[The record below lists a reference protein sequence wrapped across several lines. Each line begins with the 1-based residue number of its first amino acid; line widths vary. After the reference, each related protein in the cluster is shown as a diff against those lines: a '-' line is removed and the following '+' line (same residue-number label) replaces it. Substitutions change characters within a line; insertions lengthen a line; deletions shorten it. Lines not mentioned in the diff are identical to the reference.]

1 MNETLSGTFFCNKCG
16 TLNTVGAQFCSHCGA
31 STSPTPSVAPT
42 AGSSPPNPG
51 SPYSPLATPYQAVA
65 PVAGVGYGG
74 FWIRVVAY
82 IIDGIILGIV
92 NAVIDAILQVNPQNP
107 QSATYGV
114 ALTLEILLSVAYF
127 AGLWTY
133 MGATLGQR
141 IFKLRVVDAN
151 TGQPISLGKALLRW
165 VGLIISFLV
174 CTIGVIWV
182 AFDSRK
188 QGWADKIAGTL
199 VLQG

>member
-1 MNETLSGTFFCNKCG
+1 MIPRRPFRADAGTVISWRNKG
-16 TLNTVGAQFCSHCGA
+16 MQ
-31 STSPTPSVAPT
+31 
-42 AGSSPPNPG
+42 SPPPPPPPPG
-51 SPYSPLATPYQAVA
+51 GMAPPPPPPPPPMGAPPPPPMGGYMPAPGFTPPAQ
-65 PVAGVGYGG
+65 YGG

-82 IIDGIILGIV
+82 IIDAIILGIV

-174 CTIGVIWV
+174 CFIGVIWV
-182 AFDSRK
+182 AFDARK